1 MAFLFGFTQVTSAT
15 QNLVMSCFITAV
27 QSEFSSSLLTE
38 ILMVD
43 IFYGALYGTT
53 SELLPTGSR
62 GTGYGLAVGLNRT
75 GNIMANIIGTY
86 GMSPS
91 RSS

>member
-1 MAFLFGFTQVTSAT
+1 MT
-15 QNLVMSCFITAV
+15 
-27 QSEFSSSLLTE
+27 
-38 ILMVD
+38 D

-86 GMSPS
+86 GMFHVQ
-91 RSS
+91 RSNVADGSADVTSTAPLFVCAAVSLLYQSVQSNGLT

>member
-1 MAFLFGFTQVTSAT
+1 MK
-15 QNLVMSCFITAV
+15 
-27 QSEFSSSLLTE
+27 
-38 ILMVD
+38 D

-75 GNIMANIIGTY
+75 GNIIANIIGTY
-86 GMSPS
+86 GMSLQ
-91 RSS
+91 RDWEQWY